1 MTAIQTKQIFPVY
14 HSADRSEFRLED
26 DVYLSSFRLAN
37 IQPKPSG
44 PITYQSLVGVGAL
57 FKTITLYSGDVEI
70 EQARN
75 VHEWLGFQQLRT
87 PNPVALDLQHQLN
100 GTRWGGWKLGA
111 RGATSGV
118 ETVNYGDNEP
128 NVKPDVNAEITAGGT
143 LNLSSV
149 FGFLKQDDILP
160 PIPNLRIVVEWR
172 INEAA
177 NVFAGISAAINYT
190 MQEPVLFLDSVKSPE
205 LLKKVAEKSSYSLP
219 YFVNEFDVLRVSSG
233 GAIAADA
240 VAPEESLTVNAFRG
254 KSVRRLMMVNVPE
267 TVGNIA
273 ADVLKKDASIAMR
286 AEKINLRINGR
297 NYFALNAIDSQ
308 SKKLSVLASAWGSM
322 NVPAGCQFFELDDFA
337 NSYME
342 GSNIEH
348 LRGKLSY
355 FGCFLGQRIS
365 EMEVVYQRTGY
376 GATAAI
382 LQRAPF
388 NLHVWG
394 EVAKSLRV
402 SGGNVVV
409 SYS

>member
-1 MTAIQTKQIFPVY
+1 MTAIQTKQIFPTY
-14 HSADRSEFRLED
+14 HSASRSEFRLED

-37 IQPKPSG
+37 IQPKPDG
-44 PITYQSLVGVGAL
+44 AINYQSLVGVGGL

-75 VHEWLGFQQLRT
+75 VHEWLAFQQLRSA
-87 PNPVALDLQHQLN
+87 NPVALDLQHQLN
-100 GTRWGGWKLGA
+100 GTRWGGWVVGA
-111 RGATSGV
+111 RNGSGV

-128 NVKPDVNAEITAGGT
+128 NVKPDDTAAITAGGT
-143 LNLSSV
+143 VNLSSI
-149 FGFLKQDDILP
+149 FGFLKQDEVLP
-160 PIPNLRIVVEWR
+160 AIPNLRIVVEWR
-172 INEAA
+172 TGEPA
-177 NVFAGISAAINYT
+177 NVFAGISAALTYE
-190 MQEPVLFLDSVKSPE
+190 MQEPVMFVDAVKSPA

-219 YFVNEFDVLRVSSG
+219 YFVNEFDVLRVNAS
-233 GAIAADA
+233 GAIAVGAN
-240 VAPEESLTVNAFRG
+240 PEESLPVSAFRG

-273 ADVLKKDASIAMR
+273 ASVLKKDASIAMR
-286 AEKINLRINGR
+286 AERINLRINGR

-308 SKKLSVLASAWGSM
+308 NKKLSVLASAWGSM
-322 NVPAGCQFFELDDFA
+322 NVPSGCQFWDLTGFST
-337 NSYME
+337 SYMD

-365 EMEVVYQRTGY
+365 EMEVVFQRTGY
-376 GATAAI
+376 GATVADVR
-382 LQRAPF
+382 RAPF
-388 NLHVWG
+388 NLNVWG